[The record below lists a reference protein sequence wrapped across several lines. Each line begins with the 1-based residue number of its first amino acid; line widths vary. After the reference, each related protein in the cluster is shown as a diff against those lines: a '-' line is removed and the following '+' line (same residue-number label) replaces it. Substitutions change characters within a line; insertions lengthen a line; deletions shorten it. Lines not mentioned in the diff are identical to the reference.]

1 MRSHIKV
8 VELAGLHKPLAML
21 FLIFIYY
28 LVQGAS
34 ESIDTSSVPALENR
48 SLAIALILVL
58 IVGLFGTSF

>member
-1 MRSHIKV
+1 
-8 VELAGLHKPLAML
+8 ML

-34 ESIDTSSVPALENR
+34 ESIDTSSVPALENS

-58 IVGLFGTSF
+58 IVGLFGTSFGVPL